1 MENSVICVHFS
12 HDTMR
17 PVISEHCR
25 WFCKNKST
33 QIAYTV
39 QYNIVITVIQV
50 ETQINNR
57 KTSYC
62 YRGAATFWN
71 ASTAT
76 GVLRVLFFITALALR
91 IHKIII
97 IPNFVTIN
105 FYKKNPIY
113 FLVKMKLV
121 VSLFVWILLFICRK
135 KYFICSN
142 LFFVCLFKYM
152 HDGLFF

>member
-1 MENSVICVHFS
+1 MEISVICVHFS

-25 WFCKNKST
+25 WFSKNKST
-33 QIAYTV
+33 QIAYNV
-39 QYNIVITVIQV
+39 QYNIVIIVLQV

-105 FYKKNPIY
+105 LYKKNPIY

-135 KYFICSN
+135 KNFICSN
-142 LFFVCLFKYM
+142 LFFVCLFK
-152 HDGLFF
+152 

>member
-1 MENSVICVHFS
+1 MCSFFPR
-12 HDTMR
+12 HDETCD
-17 PVISEHCR
+17 IGTLSLILQ
-25 WFCKNKST
+25 KNKTT

-39 QYNIVITVIQV
+39 QYNIVITVLQV

-105 FYKKNPIY
+105 LYKKNPIY